1 MSINCTLDNANST
14 ACIAQAQQAADVAF
28 ASSLATNAAIAGAV
42 LLVFVIVR
50 RWDPYVYEP
59 MSMADRAGL
68 GMNVMPPVPGL
79 FGWFRSMWRVSDREI
94 ALKRGLD
101 ALLYLKLLKYLFFV
115 TLAFGAYGWS
125 VLFALHALGGQT
137 LSGTAM
143 LSMGNVAEASNFL
156 VANMI
161 GVVFNSAVASVAFYV
176 LWRRFYRW
184 RTRYKKTAMRVENFT
199 VLLREVDDFLTENDI
214 RETFERIFGAGKV
227 SERVRRASERG
238 CIVILLN
245 TLFSPSGPFRP
256 ESV

>member
-1 MSINCTLDNANST
+1 VLVDVVLMSINCTLDNANST
-14 ACIAQAQQAADVAF
+14 ACIAQAQQAADIAF

-50 RWDPYVYEP
+50 RWGPLCVRAHEHGRP
-59 MSMADRAGL
+59 RWPRHECHASRAGSVWL
-68 GMNVMPPVPGL
+68 VSQHVARE
-79 FGWFRSMWRVSDREI
+79 RSRDCAQKRPRRVTVLEAAEI
-94 ALKRGLD
+94 PL
-101 ALLYLKLLKYLFFV
+101 FV

-227 SERVRRASERG
+227 SERVRWRG
-238 CIVILLN
+238 CIC
-245 TLFSPSGPFRP
+245 
-256 ESV
+256 